1 MEPREDGR
9 LADRD
14 LRRGGGRVSAHT
26 CLFLQPHLY
35 LPHPTPAPHRVT
47 CTKPSPGWMQSAK
60 PAGLGLSKRLW
71 ATEPYSLTQILSG
84 DSRLWGR
91 PLKGDRGAESI
102 LPSLYHPTRLSF
114 RAQAP
119 GSPQRTFSGP
129 SRLTAGQGLHREWNL
144 LDAASRINF
153 FFSF

>member
-14 LRRGGGRVSAHT
+14 LRGGGGRVSAHT

-35 LPHPTPAPHRVT
+35 LPPPTPRPGVT

-60 PAGLGLSKRLW
+60 PTGLGLSKRLW

-84 DSRLWGR
+84 DPRLWGR

-102 LPSLYHPTRLSF
+102 LPSLYHPTRLSL
-114 RAQAP
+114 RAQQGAP
-119 GSPQRTFSGP
+119 RELSLDQADSQLGK
-129 SRLTAGQGLHREWNL
+129 GLPGEWNL
-144 LDAASRINF
+144 LNAASRIKF